1 MCYICRQELK
11 GQNPYGHFCQIPHCN
26 HKTCQNCVLFSNAE
40 EDDKRAM
47 REAGLGAAETYRQ
60 ELQEKGASGPEV
72 HIDVD
77 RIMTTGV
84 VAAAV
89 AATLPR
95 PVFAARR

>member
-1 MCYICRQELK
+1 
-11 GQNPYGHFCQIPHCN
+11 
-26 HKTCQNCVLFSNAE
+26 
-40 EDDKRAM
+40 M